1 VFEGNL
7 IIYDL
12 DTDETVDLGSFPW
25 ATIYSPTGHLLTTDL
40 ANRLRAFP
48 FGLERLAR
56 ADEGFVIAEN
66 VEGYSSGISIAADGT
81 LVYVDSPSVNEMR
94 LVWRNRKGEKEGSIG
109 QAQLDI
115 AYPSLSPDGSQVAAR
130 GLEQGEDDTD
140 VWVHDV
146 MGNTKSRIT
155 FHEGHDSRPIWTPT
169 GREVVYPSARKN
181 GVYNIFLSP
190 IDTAGEE
197 RLPTPEPLWGIPNDW
212 SPDGRFLIYQILD
225 QTREDLWLLERSGEG
240 YTSRP
245 FLQTRFHESEAQF
258 SPDGRLVAYES
269 DESGSDEIY
278 ITNFPAGDVKQQVST
293 RGGRDPRWRR
303 DGNELFYV
311 QDETLVSVPIS
322 TGARLSIGEPVSLF
336 SNPNLRWP
344 RYHNYDVSSDG
355 SRFVLPEAAVGDANT
370 PRSIRVV
377 QNWFAEFR
385 EREQEQRAHIFR
397 AGKIGRTLPDR
408 PHPQASIPHRIAV
421 VLQVKVAAAGVHIAA
436 SDSQALDELL
446 QSRVRVVDIDDL
458 FAVQPVLDLRS
469 PRDDPPG
476 VPLADRLR
484 RVL

>member
-1 VFEGNL
+1 
-7 IIYDL
+7 
-12 DTDETVDLGSFPW
+12 
-25 ATIYSPTGHLLTTDL
+25 
-40 ANRLRAFP
+40 
-48 FGLERLAR
+48 
-56 ADEGFVIAEN
+56 
-66 VEGYSSGISIAADGT
+66 
-81 LVYVDSPSVNEMR
+81 
-94 LVWRNRKGEKEGSIG
+94 
-109 QAQLDI
+109 
-115 AYPSLSPDGSQVAAR
+115 
-130 GLEQGEDDTD
+130 
-140 VWVHDV
+140 
-146 MGNTKSRIT
+146 
-155 FHEGHDSRPIWTPT
+155 
-169 GREVVYPSARKN
+169 
-181 GVYNIFLSP
+181 
-190 IDTAGEE
+190 
-197 RLPTPEPLWGIPNDW
+197 
-212 SPDGRFLIYQILD
+212 LIYQILD

-458 FAVQPVLDLRS
+458 FVVQPVLDLRS